1 MEVRGRPRLW
11 RLTTGSRHVGLLI
24 AVVLATCDGCSPP
37 PAAAP
42 QTQPAELGPRAT
54 LVRLMDL
61 RAGHKY
67 REMPALIV
75 PERAPEVEDF
85 LLALDDFIAANGRL
99 GNWLGAHGAVGLAQT
114 VDQSYVVDDL
124 SIYANE
130 DLSIFSRQVELL
142 DAHVA
147 GDQATVSFTLGGRV
161 PAKRAHLRKVDNT
174 WRYDPGPGYSE
185 HLPAAFH
192 DLARGLDQMRAEL
205 EGGRVS
211 EADLRGSPE
220 AFLEKVQARLRRGVN
235 LLSKAQAAATAARR
249 E

>member
-1 MEVRGRPRLW
+1 ME
-11 RLTTGSRHVGLLI
+11 
-24 AVVLATCDGCSPP
+24 
-37 PAAAP
+37 
-42 QTQPAELGPRAT
+42 
-54 LVRLMDL
+54 L

-67 REMPALIV
+67 REMAALIV
-75 PERAPEVEDF
+75 PERASEVESF
-85 LLALDDFIAANGRL
+85 LMALDDFRAANGRL
-99 GNWLGAHGAVGLAQT
+99 GNWLEAHAAVGLAQT
-114 VDQSYVVDDL
+114 IDQSYVADDL

-147 GDQATVSFTLGGRV
+147 GDEAIVSFTLRGRV
-161 PAKRAHLRKVDNT
+161 PAKRAHLRKVDGT

-205 EGGRVS
+205 ESGRVS
-211 EADLRGSPE
+211 EADLRGSPD

-235 LLSKAQAAATAARR
+235 LLSKAQAAAAEKRK
-249 E
+249 